1 MNPTTEAL
9 VIMIAVGV
17 FSSLLTCAVIYI
29 FWLRKVL
36 RRLLRFQAALQQAW
50 AIRLQA
56 RHLESP
62 PPKDSLVARMD
73 LKSGPGTISVYDAG
87 GKNIVR
93 IDGSATPQEKER
105 LLKYLKSEGFL

>member
-1 MNPTTEAL
+1 MRPSGEAIL
-9 VIMIAVGV
+9 FMLAVGV

-36 RRLLRFQAALQQAW
+36 RNLLRFQKALQQAY

-56 RHLESP
+56 RYLETP
-62 PPKDSLVARMD
+62 PPKDNLIARMD

-87 GKNIVR
+87 GKNVVK
-93 IDGSATPQEKER
+93 IDGSASPKEKEQ